1 MSADS
6 EKDTLSVLL
15 GVFIKKY
22 DNLFYYFYLKW
33 DVSL

>member
-22 DNLFYYFYLKW
+22 NNLLHYFYL
-33 DVSL
+33 